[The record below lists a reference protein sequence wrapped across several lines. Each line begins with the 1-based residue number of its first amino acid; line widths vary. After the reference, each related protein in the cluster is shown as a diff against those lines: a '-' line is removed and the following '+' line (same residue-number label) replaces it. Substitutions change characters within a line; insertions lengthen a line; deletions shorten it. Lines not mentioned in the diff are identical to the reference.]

1 LKRRDLLKKLKKAG
15 WYFLREGSRHTL
27 YTNGTK
33 TEPIERHNEIP
44 EELAKAILRRN
55 GIK

>member
-1 LKRRDLLKKLKKAG
+1 MKRRDLLKKLKKAG